1 MEVVESLNKLDVSK
15 STGLDGLG
23 PRILKLI
30 TPIISKSIC
39 HIINLSIMTGT
50 FPTILKQ
57 ARVIPIHKSGNT
69 EDPGNY
75 RPISILPTLSKIIE
89 KHVVKQCLEYL
100 ERFSLLHKE
109 QSGFRKSHSCHTAL
123 IKLTDT
129 LYKQIDEGNLTGL
142 VYIDFKKAFD
152 LVNHQLLLQKLKLY
166 NFDKYSIKWFNS
178 YLSNRVQKVQIGPN
192 YSKSCNISAGVPQ
205 GSILGPLLF
214 LIFIND
220 LPLNLTNTNS
230 DIFADDLTLSV
241 SAPNKQDIQTNCQV
255 ALNQTNLWSLQNKMV
270 VNKQKTKCMLLGS
283 SQKLSKLEDKNLTLI
298 LNDTTLNQVC
308 EHKVLGVTIDNK
320 LSWDAQVNIVCKSLT
335 NKISLLNKIKCYLPL
350 ECRKLYYNA
359 YILPI
364 MDYCDTIWGNCT
376 KYNVNKI
383 VKLQKRA
390 ARVILNTS
398 FDSPSDPLFKKL
410 KWLTFPQRIMYH
422 KAIQVYKSLNNLSP
436 SYMFSLFN
444 NNKTDH
450 NLRSVSN
457 GDLLPP
463 KFRLNCY
470 KNSLSYSG
478 STIWNSIPFNIRKS
492 STLQEFKSKLYNLYI
507 SNNNT

>member
-1 MEVVESLNKLDVSK
+1 
-15 STGLDGLG
+15 
-23 PRILKLI
+23 
-30 TPIISKSIC
+30 
-39 HIINLSIMTGT
+39 MTGT

-129 LYKQIDEGNLTGL
+129 LYKQIDVGNLTGL

-320 LSWDAQVNIVCKSLT
+320 LSWDAQVNIVGKSLT

-364 MDYCDTIWGNCT
+364 MDYCDTIW
-376 KYNVNKI
+376 
-383 VKLQKRA
+383 
-390 ARVILNTS
+390 
-398 FDSPSDPLFKKL
+398 
-410 KWLTFPQRIMYH
+410 
-422 KAIQVYKSLNNLSP
+422 
-436 SYMFSLFN
+436 
-444 NNKTDH
+444 
-450 NLRSVSN
+450 
-457 GDLLPP
+457 
-463 KFRLNCY
+463 
-470 KNSLSYSG
+470 
-478 STIWNSIPFNIRKS
+478 
-492 STLQEFKSKLYNLYI
+492 
-507 SNNNT
+507 